1 MDFYSILMSLS
12 ILFSIIAASFSFAR
26 ILKNK
31 KLETHY
37 NEKIKELLQ
46 KNSEL
51 RNYVIHLKVD
61 PNNVTILH
69 QAQKMIDKYQSYF
82 LELDKN
88 KDLTG
93 LYQPSKRG
101 RIDYIAKLLMKNVI
115 SNNVIKP
122 IKFYQDNE
130 ILAPTSLY
138 YVSDELIRGDNY
150 DPYHKSFIKQ
160 IKKNKKGITIFDK
173 FKYFFLYPY
182 LAEEHYL

>member
-12 ILFSIIAASFSFAR
+12 ILFSIIAASLSFAR

-31 KLETHY
+31 KLEKHY

-61 PNNVTILH
+61 PNNITILH
-69 QAQKMIDKYQSYF
+69 EAQKIIDKYQPYF

-115 SNNVIKP
+115 STDVIKP
-122 IKFYQDNE
+122 INFYQDNE
-130 ILAPTSLY
+130 ILAPTNLY
-138 YVSDELIRGDNY
+138 YVSDKLIREENY
-150 DPYHKSFIKQ
+150 DPYHKSFVKQ
-160 IKKNKKGITIFDK
+160 IQKDKNGITIFDK
-173 FKYFFLYPY
+173 FKYFFLFPY
-182 LAEEHYL
+182 IAEEHYV